1 MKLQRIQKSFAVVCM
16 SVILCA
22 TALPLSAQKVS
33 QEQAYVKAMAFFN
46 RTGNAVS
53 AQQKAQR
60 KAPSPRLAN
69 SGDKIFIFNDMAN
82 GGYVIVSGDERMPEV
97 LGYSDTGKIA
107 PDHIPCNLKMI
118 LDDCARKVDELRAN
132 PHAGKIVSHQAA
144 QQTAIAPLLGE
155 TAWDQNWPYN
165 TMCPMIDGQHCLTG
179 CTATATAQIMYYHK
193 WPAKGQGSHSY
204 EWNGQTLSVDFSQS
218 TYQWDKMTPTYQWD
232 SSKESI
238 NAVALLMRDV
248 GYACNMN
255 YGLSGSGAGG
265 QDKALITYFDYDAS
279 MGYMSRYYC
288 NEETW
293 NSIILDELNHARPL
307 FYEAG
312 SEIGAHAMVI
322 DGVDTN
328 GYYHYNFGGGGDTN
342 GYFSMQTLFFN
353 KNPSINFSIKKN
365 EGGTPIVFFCTPN
378 DFVYEEKNG
387 WLTCNEIHERSVF
400 PVEGV
405 TTALAIEDK
414 KSHKVTYADE
424 GYKNSFYAPS
434 DLPDGNYMLY
444 PVARYTGNDEWQ
456 KLLFTDNRQS
466 FVDLEVKDGEYTYS
480 NNHIVDFI
488 QEGAV
493 DVNGIVYFLDETSQ
507 TATVTFRNDRHDYY
521 KGNITIP
528 EKFTYQYKQYTVT
541 QIGSDAFTNS
551 DIGVLKIPKTVKSF
565 AFSSFSG
572 AKIGTILF
580 EEGSQFKTVGGW
592 AFNGAVFKSLGIDFP
607 EGTEDLGNCGFQTCM
622 LSRVSIPSS
631 VTYLAD
637 GTFNYAFQFRTVM
650 VHWPSP
656 SNVTLSKY
664 LDPFSGI
671 NLGLCWLFVPKATA
685 SKYKDASTWK
695 DFGHILEM
703 TDTVTANGLKYVLN
717 DTDLSAYL
725 LTQADQSK
733 TQVSIPRSVI
743 HQGKSYS
750 VKGITPFAFAN
761 TTIKELTISS
771 SVNYVGEGTFYCY
784 QNQIEKIKFHSK
796 TPPKVPDATD
806 QGKEGF
812 YDMMFDDYKYD
823 VVTLYVPSGSKS
835 KYKADSFW
843 GQFTHIVEDPSLG
856 EESIPGDAD
865 NDGFV
870 NMIDVTVIIDYIL
883 NKNPSSFYFTNSDV
897 NKDGLINMLDVTAI
911 IEIILGK

>member
-1 MKLQRIQKSFAVVCM
+1 M
-16 SVILCA
+16 
-22 TALPLSAQKVS
+22 
-33 QEQAYVKAMAFFN
+33 
-46 RTGNAVS
+46 
-53 AQQKAQR
+53 
-60 KAPSPRLAN
+60 
-69 SGDKIFIFNDMAN
+69 
-82 GGYVIVSGDERMPEV
+82 
-97 LGYSDTGKIA
+97 
-107 PDHIPCNLKMI
+107 
-118 LDDCARKVDELRAN
+118 
-132 PHAGKIVSHQAA
+132 
-144 QQTAIAPLLGE
+144 
-155 TAWDQNWPYN
+155 
-165 TMCPMIDGQHCLTG
+165 
-179 CTATATAQIMYYHK
+179 
-193 WPAKGQGSHSY
+193 
-204 EWNGQTLSVDFSQS
+204 
-218 TYQWDKMTPTYQWD
+218 
-232 SSKESI
+232 
-238 NAVALLMRDV
+238 
-248 GYACNMN
+248 
-255 YGLSGSGAGG
+255 
-265 QDKALITYFDYDAS
+265 
-279 MGYMSRYYC
+279 
-288 NEETW
+288 
-293 NSIILDELNHARPL
+293 
-307 FYEAG
+307 
-312 SEIGAHAMVI
+312 
-322 DGVDTN
+322 
-328 GYYHYNFGGGGDTN
+328 
-342 GYFSMQTLFFN
+342 
-353 KNPSINFSIKKN
+353 
-365 EGGTPIVFFCTPN
+365 
-378 DFVYEEKNG
+378 
-387 WLTCNEIHERSVF
+387 
-400 PVEGV
+400 
-405 TTALAIEDK
+405 
-414 KSHKVTYADE
+414 
-424 GYKNSFYAPS
+424 
-434 DLPDGNYMLY
+434 
-444 PVARYTGNDEWQ
+444 
-456 KLLFTDNRQS
+456 LFTDNRQS

-528 EKFTYQYKQYTVT
+528 ERFTYQYKQYTVT

-572 AKIGTILF
+572 AKIGTIFF

-592 AFNGAVFKSLGIDFP
+592 AFNGAVFRSLGIDFP

-637 GTFNYAFQFRTVM
+637 GTFNYSFQFRTVM

-685 SKYKDASTWK
+685 SKYKNASTWK

-743 HQGKSYS
+743 HQGKIYS

-796 TPPKVPDATD
+796 TPPKVPDAAE

-812 YDMMFDDYKYD
+812 YDMMFNDYKYD
-823 VVTLYVPSGSKS
+823 VVTLYVPSGSKA